1 MKEIICKRC
10 IMNNT
15 TRFISLDKD
24 GICNYCHSHDEL
36 NKQFP
41 INGNEKKIAKK
52 IISEGK
58 NKKFDCILGLSGGRD
73 STYLVY
79 LAKSLGLRPLLIH
92 FNDGFSNPVAG
103 QNIRNIIRKTNF
115 ELRTITSDWR
125 ESKDIKLSLLKAS
138 VPDMQLGTDLG
149 IASSLYSLAAKENI
163 KYILSGVSF
172 RTEGVVPLDWN
183 YLDGKYLKEIMKQ
196 YGTVNLRKWEPND
209 AGFNFDVKEFFYY
222 SFIRRIKFVP
232 LLYHVNYVRPQAEE
246 IIKKE
251 FDWTYPGAHYMD
263 DLFQSL
269 MTYILRVKFK
279 IEFRRFNYSALIRS
293 GQLDRVEALEKIKE
307 IYSSEDETIIN
318 LCISRLG
325 IDKNYIDNIMK
336 LEPKSFL
343 DYNTNYNLVK
353 KFKYPIKLFCKL
365 GILPPSLYLKF
376 FT

>member
-1 MKEIICKRC
+1 MEEIICKRC

-15 TRFISLDKD
+15 TRFISLDKN
-24 GICNYCHSHDEL
+24 GICNYCHAHEEL
-36 NKQFP
+36 DKQFP
-41 INGNEKKIAKK
+41 INGNEKKIAEK
-52 IISEGK
+52 IIVDGK
-58 NKKFDCILGLSGGRD
+58 NKKFDCVLGLSGGRD

-79 LAKSLGLRPLLIH
+79 LAKSLNLRPLLVH

-103 QNIRNIIRKTNF
+103 EIIKNIVKKTNF

-125 ESKDIKLSLLKAS
+125 ESKDIKISLMKAS

-149 IASSLYSLAAKENI
+149 IASSLYSVAAKENI
-163 KYILSGVSF
+163 RYILSGVSF

-183 YLDGKYLKEIMKQ
+183 YLDGKYLKKIMKQ
-196 YGTVNLRKWEPND
+196 YGTVSLRKWKPND
-209 AGFNFDVKEFFYY
+209 GGFNFDVKEFFYY
-222 SFIRRIKFVP
+222 SFLRQIKFVP
-232 LLYHVNYVRPQAEE
+232 LLYHVNYVRPKVEE

-251 FDWTYPGAHYMD
+251 FDWVYPGAHYMD

-269 MTYILRVKFK
+269 QTYILRTKFK

-293 GQLDRVEALEKIKE
+293 GQLERKIALEKMKK
-307 IYSSEDETIIN
+307 IYSSEDEKIIN

-325 IDKNYIDNIMK
+325 LDKKYIDNIIK
-336 LEPKSFL
+336 LKPKTFL
-343 DYNTNYNLVK
+343 DYDSNYNLIK
-353 KFKYPIKLFCKL
+353 KFKYPIKFFCKL